1 MPHST
6 SETGHGVNRANFDGL
21 YELTGVI
28 GADYKPSNEL
38 LKRVR
43 LKAKATAC
51 GIAYEEAEAARRA
64 FDNAVAARAEPY
76 SGISALCTRI
86 LKSFRTSGAPAK
98 AIATADTLKKK
109 VQGTRVT
116 PPPKAVDGEEA
127 AKARSVSQTSYDMV
141 HVHFEKLVAGLA
153 ETPEYNPAEEELKLT
168 TLQARAAAMKAG
180 NTSVVPLEAALT
192 AALIR
197 RDLAFYA
204 PGTGLV
210 DTAKAVKE
218 YLGSLSPAKVPAAV
232 GAKKFKF
239 RNVRKL
245 LVKAGLA

>member
-1 MPHST
+1 MPRSI

-21 YELTGVI
+21 YELTGLI
-28 GADYKPSNEL
+28 GTSYKPSNEN
-38 LKRVR
+38 LKRDA
-43 LKAKATAC
+43 LKAKATEC
-51 GIAYEEAEAARRA
+51 GIAFEEGEAARRA

-98 AIATADTLKKK
+98 AIASADALKKK

-116 PPPKAVDGEEA
+116 PPPTAVDGEEA

-153 ETPEYNPAEEELKLT
+153 ETAEYNPAEEELTVASLK
-168 TLQARAAAMKAG
+168 ARARAMKTG
-180 NTSVVPLEAALT
+180 NTTVVTTEAALT

-204 PGTGLV
+204 PETGLV
-210 DTAKAVKE
+210 DTAKYVKD
-218 YLGSLSPAKVPAAV
+218 YLGSLDPAKVPAAV
-232 GAKKFKF
+232 EAKKFKF

-245 LVKAGLA
+245 LAKAGLA